1 MNLLRTVL
9 PDGARAP
16 GWEIWRFE
24 AWGPWL
30 SFRLLHLVLYLLGA
44 YLLDRLLV
52 VILRRVRKAAD
63 DGDPTVESE
72 LERRVE
78 TVTRILR
85 RVGGAAVY
93 ITAALMVLND
103 FGVQIAPLLAGL
115 GIVGVAVGFGA
126 QTLVKDMIT
135 GFFIVLEDQF
145 RVGDVIRI
153 NEFQG
158 VVEYMGLR
166 TTRLRALG
174 GEIHIVPNSEIR
186 MVTNFTRQWAR
197 AVLDVDVSYRTD
209 LDAAFRALEEA
220 GRKVQADPELGRS
233 VLEPFEVLGA
243 TALGDSGIT
252 LRMTAKVEPLRQW
265 AVERALRKAV
275 KEVFDGLGIEMPF
288 PQRTVSLDVG
298 TLEALKG
305 RSKERP

>member
-1 MNLLRTVL
+1 MIF
-9 PDGARAP
+9 PAAAIPEGAREA
-16 GWEIWRFE
+16 GWEIWRFS

-30 SFRLLHLVLYLLGA
+30 SLRLLHLVLFLLGA
-44 YLLDRLLV
+44 YLLDRILV
-52 VILRRVRKAAD
+52 AVLRRIRKAAD
-63 DGDPTVESE
+63 DGDPTVQSE

-85 RVGGAAVY
+85 RVGGAAIY
-93 ITAALMVLND
+93 ITAVLMILND

-174 GEIHIVPNSEIR
+174 GEVHILPNSEIR

-197 AVLDVDVSYRTD
+197 AVLDVEVSYRAD

-220 GRKVQADPELGRS
+220 GRRVQADPELGRS
-233 VLEPFEVLGA
+233 ILEPFEVLGV

-265 AVERALRKAV
+265 AVERALRKAA
-275 KEVFDGLGIEMPF
+275 KEVFDGAGIEIPF
-288 PQRTVSLDVG
+288 PQRTVSLEAQ
-298 TLEALKG
+298 TLEVLRGK
-305 RSKERP
+305 RKETT